1 MKVRKEWV
9 VWMMERAGRKN
20 GNNKD
25 WQLWQQ
31 ANPPIEWSSNEMLYE
46 KLQYIHMN
54 PWYLVL

>member
-1 MKVRKEWV
+1 
-9 VWMMERAGRKN
+9 MMERAGRKN

-31 ANPPIEWSSNEMLYE
+31 ANHPIEWSSNEMLDE

-54 PWYLVL
+54 PVVSGFVSEPEHWS